1 MLFRNKVGQLVNI
14 EKNDFITD
22 REYYLKICEI
32 YKKNK
37 TKDVVENIEDSSIFK
52 YIMNLL

>member
-22 REYYLKICEI
+22 KEYYLKICDI

>member
-1 MLFRNKVGQLVNI
+1 MLFRNKVNKLVNI
-14 EKNDFITD
+14 ENEFITD
-22 REYYLKICEI
+22 KEYYEKICEI

-37 TKDVVENIEDSSIFK
+37 NENVVTEIKDAPIFK

>member
-14 EKNDFITD
+14 EKNEFITD
-22 REYYLKICEI
+22 KEYYLKIFEI

-37 TKDVVENIEDSSIFK
+37 TTDVVEKIEDSSIFK

>member
-14 EKNDFITD
+14 EKNDFIT
-22 REYYLKICEI
+22 

>member
-1 MLFRNKVGQLVNI
+1 MLFRNKVNKLVNI

-22 REYYLKICEI
+22 KEYYEKICEI

-37 TKDVVENIEDSSIFK
+37 NENIVTEIKDAPIFK